1 MGMAE
6 NNIEWGARGEIE
18 FNIKS
23 NLNKKLLFRQA
34 VLYTFGQDC
43 RLRLQ
48 SLINIH
54 YLNWPIGFLHLFT
67 CERFI
72 PGKIMRF
79 ESQGRDFEFCPRGN
93 TGLLIKTIKML
104 INMTFYIKNTNEHSI
119 LYKISCCLQMQKI
132 PKTPQIY
139 SVHRSLHASK

>member
-1 MGMAE
+1 
-6 NNIEWGARGEIE
+6 
-18 FNIKS
+18 
-23 NLNKKLLFRQA
+23 
-34 VLYTFGQDC
+34 
-43 RLRLQ
+43 
-48 SLINIH
+48 
-54 YLNWPIGFLHLFT
+54 
-67 CERFI
+67 
-72 PGKIMRF
+72 MRF

-139 SVHRSLHASK
+139 SVHRSLHANK

>member
-43 RLRLQ
+43 SLKLYLLFLQ
-48 SLINIH
+48 KNS
-54 YLNWPIGFLHLFT
+54 
-67 CERFI
+67 
-72 PGKIMRF
+72 
-79 ESQGRDFEFCPRGN
+79 DFDLPN
-93 TGLLIKTIKML
+93 SSTLM
-104 INMTFYIKNTNEHSI
+104 S
-119 LYKISCCLQMQKI
+119 S
-132 PKTPQIY
+132 
-139 SVHRSLHASK
+139 